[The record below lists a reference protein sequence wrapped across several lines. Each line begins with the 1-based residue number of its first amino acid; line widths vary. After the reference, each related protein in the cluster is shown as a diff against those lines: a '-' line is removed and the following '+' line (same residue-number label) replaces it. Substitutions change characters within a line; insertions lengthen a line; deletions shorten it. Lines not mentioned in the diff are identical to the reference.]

1 MLSLE
6 LFIPYKEAEISF
18 WRKQTW
24 GVWRFAG
31 VMSIRKQE
39 CRLLCSLTWNICWQ
53 APMGPVLVIILLL
66 ACIKHYP
73 LTHHQTPGVESRE
86 LERTPWFR
94 ETHPSLTSA
103 TSLHRPF
110 TEQTSFHPGHHI
122 FQSFSKDMVFFF
134 SFMSTCWCI
143 QWTEIFWYIWKI
155 FLQEKALAFL
165 VAWKTR
171 RNVFERFGWLRNSGR
186 IRPKL
191 MHV

>member
-1 MLSLE
+1 MLLLE
-6 LFIPYKEAEISF
+6 LFIPCKEAEISF

-53 APMGPVLVIILLL
+53 APMGPVLVTILLL

-122 FQSFSKDMVFFF
+122 FQSFSKDMVFFSPLLCPLVDAYNELKYF
-134 SFMSTCWCI
+134 DTYGKSF
-143 QWTEIFWYIWKI
+143 FKRKHLL
-155 FLQEKALAFL
+155 FLWHERQGEMFL
-165 VAWKTR
+165 KDLDDFVTQ
-171 RNVFERFGWLRNSGR
+171 GG
-186 IRPKL
+186 
-191 MHV
+191 